1 MPHLFDPL
9 TIKSITL
16 KNRIGVSPMCQY
28 SAEDGHANDW
38 HLVHQGARAVG
49 GAALIITEAT
59 GVTAEG
65 RITPGCMGI
74 WKDSQI
80 EPLARITRFLKQH
93 GVVPG
98 IQIAH
103 AGRKASSALPW
114 EGGAHLDKG
123 QGGWDIVGPTNA
135 PFGGKQMKVPTALD
149 KDGIAAIVAAFKD
162 SANRAKEAGYEWLEI
177 HGAHG
182 YLLHSFLSP
191 LTNTRNDEY
200 GGSLKNRSRMLLEIV
215 SAVQTVW
222 PDNLPLSV
230 RLSATDWVEGGWTGN
245 DSVELAKML
254 KDAGVNLVDCSSGGL
269 RAEDAG
275 VYSKS
280 AGAGYQ
286 VPLAEQVKREAGV
299 LTAAVGMI
307 TEPMQADQIIRNG
320 QADMVYLAREM
331 LRNPYWP
338 IEAARDVHKKDAVK
352 LPVQYERA

>member
-9 TIKSITL
+9 TIKSVTL

-28 SAEDGHANDW
+28 SAENGHANDW
-38 HLVHQGARAVG
+38 HLVHQGTRAIG

-59 GVTAEG
+59 AVAAEG
-65 RITPGCMGI
+65 RITPGCMGL
-74 WKDSQI
+74 WQDSQI
-80 EPLARITRFLKQH
+80 EPLARITKFLKQH
-93 GVVPG
+93 GAVPG
-98 IQIAH
+98 IQIGH

-114 EGGAHLDKG
+114 DGGQHLENS
-123 QGGWDIVGPTNA
+123 QGGWDIVGPTA
-135 PFGGKQMKVPTALD
+135 MPFGGQQMKKPTALD
-149 KDGIAAIVAAFKD
+149 KAGIAVIIAAFRD
-162 SANRAKEAGYEWLEI
+162 SAQRAKEAGYEWLEL

-182 YLLHSFLSP
+182 YLIHSFLSP

-200 GGSLKNRSRMLLEIV
+200 GGPLKNRARMLLEII

-230 RLSATDWVEGGWTGN
+230 RLSATDWVEGGWTVD
-245 DSVELAKML
+245 DSVELAKIL
-254 KDAGVNLVDCSSGGL
+254 KEAGIDLVDCSSGGL
-269 RAEDAG
+269 RAEDAP
-275 VYSKS
+275 VYAKA

-286 VPLAEQVKREAGV
+286 LPLADKVKREAGI

-352 LPVQYERA
+352 LPVQYARA